1 MVNRGELWWTDLA
14 EPVGSEPGFKR
25 PVLIVQS
32 DSFNK
37 SKISTII
44 AIAVTSNT
52 RLAKAPGNVA
62 LSGIKSG
69 LSKDSVINVSQ
80 VITLDKASLSEAI
93 GKLDKLTMQQVD
105 DGLRLVLSV

>member
-1 MVNRGELWWTDLA
+1 MVNRGQLWWADLA

-32 DSFNK
+32 DSFNR
-37 SKISTII
+37 SKINTVI
-44 AIAVTSNT
+44 AIAVTSNI

-62 LSGIKSG
+62 LSGTKSG

-80 VITLDKASLSEAI
+80 VITLDRESLSEAI
-93 GKLDKLTMQQVD
+93 GKIDKHTMNQVD
-105 DGLRLVLSV
+105 EGLRLILSI